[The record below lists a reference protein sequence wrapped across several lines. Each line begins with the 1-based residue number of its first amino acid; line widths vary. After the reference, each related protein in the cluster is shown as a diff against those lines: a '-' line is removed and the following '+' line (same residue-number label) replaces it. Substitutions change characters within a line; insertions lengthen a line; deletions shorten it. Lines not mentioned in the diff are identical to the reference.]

1 MSVTLNVQTPKDV
14 VPVSYVDVVVVGAGP
29 YGLSTAAHLLGKGL
43 QTVVFGRPLSLWR
56 ENMPEGMFLR
66 SYWWASNL
74 SDPQKNYGFEQYFQ
88 IHGLRAPEPLPI
100 EMFIDYALWFQKN
113 CVPSIDE
120 TYITSIEQQGDRF
133 EVTLEDG
140 RIVRSRAV
148 VMAPGLKYY
157 EYRPAQYEHLSSDVV
172 SHVALYGDFKHLIGK
187 HVVVIGGGQS
197 ALENGAI
204 MQEHGVDVTIVSRHP
219 IHWLTDES
227 VNNRSL
233 YQRIRYPRAGIAP
246 GWFNWGIENVP
257 YAFQQLPR
265 AAKDRLLRGR
275 GRFGPAGS
283 HWLKDRILGKVKVH
297 ENVSVQHVQETAN
310 GVTLKLSDNSVL
322 YADHLVL
329 ATGYRADVWKLPMLH
344 ANLVSRL
351 HTYQGA
357 PVLNSRF
364 ETNIP
369 GLYFV
374 GFSSVSSFG
383 PFYRFVV
390 GTDAAASR
398 LSNAV
403 ARKLA
408 IAK

>member
-1 MSVTLNVQTPKDV
+1 MRVSLNVQAPKDFL
-14 VPVSYVDVVVVGAGP
+14 PVSYVDVVVVGAGP

-43 QTVVFGRPLSLWR
+43 QVAVFGRPLSLWR

-88 IHGLRAPEPLPI
+88 IHALRAPEPLPI
-100 EMFIDYALWFQKN
+100 ETFIDYALWFQKN
-113 CVPSIDE
+113 CVPTIDE
-120 TYITSIEQQGDRF
+120 TYITSIEQQGDHF
-133 EVTLEDG
+133 EITLQAG

-157 EYRPAQYEHLSSDVV
+157 EYRPAQYEHLSPAVV
-172 SHVALYGDFKHLIGK
+172 SHVAQYGDFNHLIGK

-197 ALENGAI
+197 ALENAAI
-204 MQEHGVDVTIVSRHP
+204 MQERGVSVEIVARHA
-219 IHWLTDES
+219 IHWLTDEK
-227 VNNRSL
+227 VDGRSL
-233 YQRIRYPRAGIAP
+233 FQRVRYPRAGIAP
-246 GWFNWGIENVP
+246 GWFNWGIENAP

-265 AAKDRLLRGR
+265 AMKDRLLRGR

-283 HWLKDRILGKVKVH
+283 YWLKERILGKVKLREQVG
-297 ENVSVQHVQETAN
+297 VQHVQETEQ
-310 GVTLKLSDNSVL
+310 GVTLQLSDTSVL
-322 YADHLVL
+322 HADHIML

-344 ANLVSRL
+344 ADLVSRL
-351 HTYQGA
+351 HTYQGS

-374 GFSSVSSFG
+374 GFSAVSSFG

-390 GTDAAASR
+390 GTDAAATR
-398 LSNAV
+398 LSHAL